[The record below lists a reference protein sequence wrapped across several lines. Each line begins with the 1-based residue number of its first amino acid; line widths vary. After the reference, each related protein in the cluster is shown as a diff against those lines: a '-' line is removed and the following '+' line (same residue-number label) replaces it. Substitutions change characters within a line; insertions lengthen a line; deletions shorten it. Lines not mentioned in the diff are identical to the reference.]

1 MAEKDLHWKHVVVT
15 YQPHPQ
21 SEMIRCLSRS
31 KVPPRICLESLSS
44 GAEPSIFNHLELE
57 ILTRGAMIIFGF
69 EVPVSGTLNLK
80 LWYDMRHAILVGFEV
95 PDFLWSKW
103 TRQFAFWIVIFGPLS
118 LHDISTITF
127 LNITRAVS
135 LILFYVAISS
145 LLVQTC
151 FSCERLHSLICLFVS
166 TKSST
171 GINTDNIYTLHV
183 NREMIHML

>member
-57 ILTRGAMIIFGF
+57 ILTRDAMIVFGF
-69 EVPVSGTLNLK
+69 EVPVSSTLNLK
-80 LWYDMRHAILVGFEV
+80 FWYDMRHAIIFGFEV

-103 TRQFAFWIVIFGPLS
+103 TRQIAFWTIKGIFGPLS
-118 LHDISTITF
+118 LHDISTIAF
-127 LNITRAVS
+127 PNITRAVS

-151 FSCERLHSLICLFVS
+151 FSMWALSLLSLPFCEH
-166 TKSST
+166 KK
-171 GINTDNIYTLHV
+171 
-183 NREMIHML
+183 

>member
-103 TRQFAFWIVIFGPLS
+103 TRQIAFWTIKGIFGPLS
-118 LHDISTITF
+118 LHDISTIAF
-127 LNITRAVS
+127 PNITRAVS

-151 FSCERLHSLICLFVS
+151 FSMWALSLLSLPFCEH
-166 TKSST
+166 KK
-171 GINTDNIYTLHV
+171 
-183 NREMIHML
+183 

>member
-1 MAEKDLHWKHVVVT
+1 MR
-15 YQPHPQ
+15 
-21 SEMIRCLSRS
+21 RCLSRS

-80 LWYDMRHAILVGFEV
+80 LWYDMRHAILFGFEV

-103 TRQFAFWIVIFGPLS
+103 TRQIAFWTIKRLFGLLS
-118 LHDISTITF
+118 LHDISTIAF
-127 LNITRAVS
+127 PNITTAVTS
-135 LILFYVAISS
+135 ILFYVAISS

-151 FSCERLHSLICLFVS
+151 FSMWALTLLSLPFCVS

-171 GINTDNIYTLHV
+171 GINTDNIYTLYV
-183 NREMIHML
+183 NRKMIHML